1 MLKNYLV
8 VTVRNMVRKKVY
20 TLINIVG
27 LAVGI
32 ACCLLIT
39 LWVMDEL
46 SYDGFHENADRM
58 FRVQMN
64 IDRPDGSHVKFSSG
78 PMRLRPSW
86 ESDFAQLESI
96 VRVSSISTVVKYDQV
111 EYNEDQMAFA
121 DAEFFN
127 FFSFPL
133 LRGNPDTVLV
143 DMATAVIDTEIAA
156 KYFGTEDPIGKT
168 LYMDGDKPVRITGLM
183 EKMPENSHFHFNILV
198 SMKTGELVFPRIV
211 YENWGEFSVYT
222 YVRLPDGMTA
232 DGFESGLTEWI
243 DRTYPSSTEK
253 MSDRM
258 QIHLMPITDIHL
270 HSSARD
276 EIEANGDIQHVLI
289 FSLVA
294 LLTLLI
300 ACINYMNLATA
311 RSAGRSI
318 EVGIRKVVGGQ
329 RAQLIFQFLS
339 ESVLI
344 TMGALLLAVCIAEL
358 FLPVFNSL
366 SGKDITIFRSG
377 NLLVLAGFM
386 VLMVIVGLFA
396 GSYPALFLSSAKPV
410 HVIKGVNETGT
421 RTSTLLRK
429 VLVVFQFAISISLI
443 AGTLVIHGQLRY
455 MQQKKLGIQPEN
467 VVFFPYP
474 KGSHDT
480 LKQELLQ
487 DSNILNVTVTNKK
500 PTGRLSSNL
509 GFKAE
514 GFQTEGST
522 SIKILTVDHDFFK
535 TLDIPVVKGRD
546 FSREFGTDATNAFIL
561 NEAAVQLIGWEE
573 PVGKWF
579 ETSTLDENNA
589 WQSRRG
595 TVVGVAQ
602 NFHFESLHETIKP
615 VVYFIEPNWWNW
627 VEVRITGTDVSGTM
641 DRIASIWKRYQKDRP
656 FQFFFLEESIQRLYD
671 KENRFLRIFSYFSG
685 LALLIA
691 CLGIFGLSAY
701 TAEQRTKEI
710 GIRKT
715 MGASVAGIVSL
726 MLKDVSV
733 LVLASNLIGLPLAWF
748 AMNRWLSAFPYRI
761 ELGISVFLLAGV
773 GALGLAMMVI
783 SFHAVKAARSRPV
796 EALKYE

>member
-168 LYMDGDKPVRITGLM
+168 LYMDGDKPIRITGLM

-514 GFQTEGST
+514 GFQPEGST

-733 LVLASNLIGLPLAWF
+733 LVCISNVIGVPLAWF
-748 AMNRWLSAFPYRI
+748 AMTRWLSAFPYRV
-761 ELGISVFLLAGV
+761 ELGISVFLLAGLS
-773 GALGLAMMVI
+773 ALILAMMVI